1 MTTRRQTGSQKQEPG
16 AAPVQVHVHTG
27 PGGPPGPIAPPE
39 PAQAPQAARQ
49 TPPAPPR
56 PGSQAPAQERPPAPV
71 PFSDNDNEASQVA
84 EVERLLADVGPGY
97 EVSIFRTAPLW
108 CRGYLDRLP
117 LDTNGLTVGDIKEA
131 WGGKKFRLNIHAPH
145 GRGQIRSLT
154 LPIDDVPRRNGRQIR
169 PEEEDSDP
177 PRAAEGAPD
186 SRPSPIRQVID
197 LLTAQVERQAAL
209 LDRALEARQVAQ
221 PAQLAPQVD
230 PMAAITQ
237 AAQIAQTFRQVATQF
252 GDQPPPEADPTS
264 KMLEALAARFMVGD
278 AGGGKTAPAAGRQ
291 AAPQQRRPPAP
302 KVIYRQGPPPAPGG
316 APPVAAPRPVA
327 PAPNPQ
333 EDVDDSE
340 NDDGD
345 IVDDLLSLGVDQA
358 ALAVREM
365 FDQLTP
371 AEQQRSV
378 DILMGRVAPEIP
390 VDDPATVD
398 AQSNDAPASPES
410 AANTINDKP
419 RAAP

>member
-1 MTTRRQTGSQKQEPG
+1 MPTRRQPGSQKQEPG

-169 PEEEDSDP
+169 PEEEDADP

-186 SRPSPIRQVID
+186 NRPSPMRQVIE

-209 LDRALEARQVAQ
+209 LDRALEARQTTQ
-221 PAQLAPQVD
+221 PAQLAAPVD

-252 GDQPPPEADPTS
+252 GDQPQPEADPTS

-278 AGGGKTAPAAGRQ
+278 KPKGGAPAARRQ
-291 AAPQQRRPPAP
+291 APQQHRPPAP

-316 APPVAAPRPVA
+316 APAAAPRPVA

-371 AEQQRSV
+371 GEQQRAV
-378 DILMGRVAPEIP
+378 DILMGRVQPEIP
-390 VDDPATVD
+390 LDDSATVE
-398 AQSNDAPASPES
+398 AQSSDGATSPES
-410 AANTINDKP
+410 AADPISDKP